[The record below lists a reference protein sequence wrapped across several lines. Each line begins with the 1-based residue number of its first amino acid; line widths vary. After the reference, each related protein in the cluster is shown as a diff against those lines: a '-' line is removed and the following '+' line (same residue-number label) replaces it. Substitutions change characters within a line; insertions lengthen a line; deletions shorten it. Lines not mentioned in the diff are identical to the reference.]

1 MKNLREMDGVSLP
14 VHRVSTGLGE
24 GEEEIRWTV
33 KCPNSHHVVD
43 LETCEGCPHLEH
55 IQQEAAGPQRLLCH
69 AEAFSPAPLPGE
81 GNELLLPP
89 QLEHTRV
96 DELMTQ
102 DVYCVGEEMLAEELA
117 ELFATRKVSG
127 VPVLDE
133 DERLVGVVS
142 RADLLRASTEEKDTP
157 RLHPERAGATA
168 CELMNAAPVVVREG
182 TTVPQAAA
190 VMADAN
196 VHRVL
201 VVSSEDRVVGVLSA
215 MDVVRW
221 LAALSLGDKASH
233 TS

>member
-1 MKNLREMDGVSLP
+1 MKDLRETEGTCLSI
-14 VHRVSTGLGE
+14 HRVSTGLGE
-24 GEEEIRWTV
+24 GEEEVRWTV
-33 KCPNSHHVVD
+33 KCPDSHHVVD

-55 IQQEAAGPQRLLCH
+55 IQRGAAGPERLRCRPQVRP
-69 AEAFSPAPLPGE
+69 PAHPPSKAYDP
-81 GNELLLPP
+81 LLPP
-89 QLEHTRV
+89 LLEHTRV

-102 DVYCVGEEMLAEELA
+102 DVYCVDEGVSAEELA
-117 ELFATRKVSG
+117 ELFATREVSG

-142 RADLLRASTEEKDTP
+142 RADLLRPSEGEDDTP

-168 CELMNAAPVVVREG
+168 SELMNASPVVVREG

-190 VMADAN
+190 VMAAAR

-201 VVSSEDRVVGVLSA
+201 VVSAAGKVVGVLSA

-221 LAALSLGDKASH
+221 VARKACYAV
-233 TS
+233 

>member
-1 MKNLREMDGVSLP
+1 MKNLRETQGVTLP
-14 VHRVSTGLGE
+14 IHRVSTGLGE
-24 GEEEIRWTV
+24 GEEAVRWTV
-33 KCPNSHHVVD
+33 RCPASQHMVD
-43 LETCEGCPHLEH
+43 LKTCEDCPHLERV
-55 IQQEAAGPQRLLCH
+55 QEAATGPESLHCH
-69 AEAFSPAPLPGE
+69 PEVHPPPPPPGE
-81 GNELLLPP
+81 AYEPLLTSL
-89 QLEHTRV
+89 LEHTRV

-133 DERLVGVVS
+133 TERLVGVVS
-142 RADLLRASTEEKDTP
+142 RSDLLRTSDEEEDTP

-168 CELMNAAPVVVREG
+168 SELMNASPVVVREG

-190 VMADAN
+190 VMAAAR

-201 VVSSEDRVVGVLSA
+201 VVSAEGRVVGVLSA

-221 LAALSLGDKASH
+221 VARKASDAV
-233 TS
+233 